1 MSTQHKLTKKR
12 SPRVNITYDLEV
24 GEASQKKELPF
35 VIGVI
40 GEFSKSSTPV
50 KERGFTTITKENFNS
65 VMKGFNPSLNLNVEN
80 KITTEGGYLNVNLNF
95 NEMADF
101 TPENIARNIEPL
113 RKLLEARGRLSD
125 LKIRALS
132 NETLREHLESM
143 SEMSPASK
151 DSPVSQPEAERN
163 DIPEQQETEE

>member
-1 MSTQHKLTKKR
+1 MSTQHKLTKNR

-40 GEFSKSSTPV
+40 GEFAKSEIPV
-50 KERGFTTITKENFNS
+50 KERHFTSITRGNFNS

-80 KITTEGGYLNVNLNF
+80 KLTQEGGFLNVDLVF
-95 NEMADF
+95 HEMTDF
-101 TPENIARNIEPL
+101 TPENIARNVEPL
-113 RKLLEARGRLSD
+113 RKLLEARRKLSD

-132 NETLREHLESM
+132 NELLREHLSSM
-143 SEMSPASK
+143 SEVPAT
-151 DSPVSQPEAERN
+151 SQAHPDAAHN
-163 DIPEQQETEE
+163 DTTAQQTTEE

>member
-24 GEASQKKELPF
+24 GESSQKKELPF
-35 VIGVI
+35 VVGVI
-40 GEFSKSSTPV
+40 GEFSKSSAPV
-50 KERGFTTITKENFNS
+50 KERSFTSVTRENFNS

-101 TPENIARNIEPL
+101 TPENIARNVEAL

-132 NETLREHLESM
+132 NEMLREHLESM
-143 SEMSPASK
+143 SEMTPGSQ
-151 DSPVSQPEAERN
+151 DSPVSKPEAESN
-163 DIPEQQETEE
+163 DTPERQTTEE